1 MRRRA
6 PSKSAA
12 RTARR
17 LAQLVRLSWR
27 GSRTCAR
34 EGCRAQPN
42 ANEPSSASVQAQ
54 RCGGHANSCE
64 TYRGE
69 TANSPGGRRGNCRC
83 PTARSCRGH
92 ASSGSHAAR
101 RRRASDGRV
110 PHGGHCSFQK
120 EKESQSRKSAGR
132 AGPSRP
138 CYFLVSPCCGRRRK
152 TVGREPQHG
161 VLLAP
166 ILSSSCAIASVF
178 AAFHPHGACKP
189 APAMACATVA
199 AGSPNEVRGARGTR
213 PTPSGLLAPPH
224 TARGLPACGPL
235 ARCSW
240 PAFSGRLV
248 HSHLAHGL
256 LCASDPFA
264 RCSWP
269 AFSGRSVH
277 SHAAHGAP
285 PQRSW
290 PTGTRLVAYPC
301 RALGPLAH
309 GSWRILS
316 VPLALSFARGSRPT
330 RIGLGPLARGSWH
343 PLSVLLGTRLMACP
357 LRAFGPLARGSWHTP
372 SVLLT
377 HWHTARG
384 LPAQGVRSTRTRLT
398 ASVSLTHS
406 YTARAAHPL
415 RAHARRAHDARCSP
429 AWLAVQSRV
438 ARGTTARGSW
448 CPAPFP
454 ATQGTTSAGA
464 LFGGR
469 PRGATSSASCLPTSQ
484 PRAGGWNPAT
494 QTPLVDLN
502 GVDGGRE
509 ILKRWTQRM

>member
-34 EGCRAQPN
+34 EGCRAQPI
-42 ANEPSSASVQAQ
+42 ANEPSSASAQAQ

-152 TVGREPQHG
+152 RVGREPQHG

-199 AGSPNEVRGARGTR
+199 AGSPNEVRGARGPR
-213 PTPSGLLAPPH
+213 PTLQGSWPRRTRLVAYPPADH
-224 TARGLPACGPL
+224 SHAARGPPSQGVWST
-235 ARCSW
+235 RTW
-240 PAFSGRLV
+240 PMAYSLR
-248 HSHLAHGL
+248 
-256 LCASDPFA
+256 ASDPFA

-277 SHAAHGAP
+277 SHTAHGAP
-285 PQRSW
+285 SQRSW
-290 PTGTRLVAYPC
+290 PT
-301 RALGPLAH
+301 
-309 GSWRILS
+309 
-316 VPLALSFARGSRPT
+316 
-330 RIGLGPLARGSWH
+330 LARGSW
-343 PLSVLLGTRLMACP
+343 PTRAGLSVH
-357 LRAFGPLARGSWHTP
+357 S
-372 SVLLT
+372 
-377 HWHTARG
+377 HTARG
-384 LPAQGVRSTRTRLT
+384 APSQCPWPFLS
-398 ASVSLTHS
+398 
-406 YTARAAHPL
+406 
-415 RAHARRAHDARCSP
+415 HA
-429 AWLAVQSRV
+429 
-438 ARGTTARGSW
+438 ARG
-448 CPAPFP
+448 
-454 ATQGTTSAGA
+454 
-464 LFGGR
+464 
-469 PRGATSSASCLPTSQ
+469 LP
-484 PRAGGWNPAT
+484 
-494 QTPLVDLN
+494 V
-502 GVDGGRE
+502 
-509 ILKRWTQRM
+509 

>member
-152 TVGREPQHG
+152 RVGREPQHG

-189 APAMACATVA
+189 APACPYRYMPLAARCTSYHDPFSRSLHCLPPCCPAGCRVPARAAADCQATQQHDA
-199 AGSPNEVRGARGTR
+199 RPLQRARGR
-213 PTPSGLLAPPH
+213 APP
-224 TARGLPACGPL
+224 ARPFG
-235 ARCSW
+235 W
-240 PAFSGRLV
+240 PWRR
-248 HSHLAHGL
+248 
-256 LCASDPFA
+256 FA
-264 RCSWP
+264 
-269 AFSGRSVH
+269 
-277 SHAAHGAP
+277 
-285 PQRSW
+285 
-290 PTGTRLVAYPC
+290 
-301 RALGPLAH
+301 
-309 GSWRILS
+309 
-316 VPLALSFARGSRPT
+316 
-330 RIGLGPLARGSWH
+330 LARGDF
-343 PLSVLLGTRLMACP
+343 A
-357 LRAFGPLARGSWHTP
+357 
-372 SVLLT
+372 
-377 HWHTARG
+377 
-384 LPAQGVRSTRTRLT
+384 
-398 ASVSLTHS
+398 ASHNL
-406 YTARAAHPL
+406 
-415 RAHARRAHDARCSP
+415 RRASP
-429 AWLAVQSRV
+429 F
-438 ARGTTARGSW
+438 
-448 CPAPFP
+448 FP
-454 ATQGTTSAGA
+454 ASSVHIRHCA
-464 LFGGR
+464 R
-469 PRGATSSASCLPTSQ
+469 SSAH
-484 PRAGGWNPAT
+484 
-494 QTPLVDLN
+494 
-502 GVDGGRE
+502 DGLHR
-509 ILKRWTQRM
+509 